1 MTEKIENN
9 SSKNNELKAMSDS
22 KEFVHQKKGK
32 NYFLL
37 SSEEYNKVL
46 EALSQ
51 KYPKLFIKDRVLIF
65 KKGIHKDIFEGEESG
80 FSKSV
85 IRKFLRLYTEKSKY
99 RELHIENTPRY
110 DLKGNEAGVVTKED
124 VQSLKKQQEE
134 RGKIIAAKKLKKKE
148 LKNNKAKEE
157 KNSTSKD
164 QKSSS
169 HSKANNDT
177 KVMKSTVTEDNI
189 GNIKSNNSRKPKLG
203 LKK

>member
-65 KKGIHKDIFEGEESG
+65 KKGIHKDIFEGE
-80 FSKSV
+80 V
-85 IRKFLRLYTEKSKY
+85 LNAT
-99 RELHIENTPRY
+99 LHHYFKN
-110 DLKGNEAGVVTKED
+110 
-124 VQSLKKQQEE
+124 LKKIDAVILGCTHFPLIQKQISHYLDDCFTIHSGDAIVKYIQDNYNYDKNFEKTNVTLFASE
-134 RGKIIAAKKLKKKE
+134 NPQNLKISAKKW
-148 LKNNKAKEE
+148 
-157 KNSTSKD
+157 
-164 QKSSS
+164 
-169 HSKANNDT
+169 
-177 KVMKSTVTEDNI
+177 
-189 GNIKSNNSRKPKLG
+189 LG
-203 LKK
+203 SLIP